1 MENYDK
7 LDSFGYWVLTDW
19 IEETQ
24 PSKEE
29 FHGGLGLLTQNGIKK
44 PHYYAFKFLNKLGD
58 RLIEQGE
65 GYFIT
70 KSYGKIQILLYNYEH
85 FNHLFASGESFD
97 MTFTERY
104 TPFSQLG
111 KMEISLELT
120 DIPIKVCTVREQI
133 INQSSGSAFDEWV
146 RMGAQPLH
154 KDEINY
160 LKQISVPKLYVR
172 KETIVNGVLPI
183 LVSLMPLEVRLIEV
197 YF

>member
-1 MENYDK
+1 M
-7 LDSFGYWVLTDW
+7 
-19 IEETQ
+19 
-24 PSKEE
+24 
-29 FHGGLGLLTQNGIKK
+29 
-44 PHYYAFKFLNKLGD
+44 
-58 RLIEQGE
+58 
-65 GYFIT
+65 
-70 KSYGKIQILLYNYEH
+70 
-85 FNHLFASGESFD
+85 FASGESFD

-183 LVSLMPLEVRLIEV
+183 
-197 YF
+197 